1 MGGCASVPMEAIIRP
16 ANFAGIQ
23 RYINREGTTVKLDR
37 YFCRPVSDRRAAA
50 GRALAGKP

>member
-1 MGGCASVPMEAIIRP
+1 VPMEAIIRP